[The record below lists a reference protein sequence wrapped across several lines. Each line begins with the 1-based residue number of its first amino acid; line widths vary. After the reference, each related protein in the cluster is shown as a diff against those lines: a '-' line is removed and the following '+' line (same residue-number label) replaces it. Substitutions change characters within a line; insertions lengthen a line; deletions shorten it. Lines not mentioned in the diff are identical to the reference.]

1 MDPTEKSFEFLAE
14 RLKNYKSTDKPL
26 IIGVSGPQGSGKTWT
41 SERLTNKIREAYPD
55 KLTINFSMDDFYLTH
70 EDQQKLTISNPGNSF
85 LSGRGL
91 PGTHDLEFLNKILHK
106 LLNKDKDIIIPR
118 YQKGAFSG
126 EGDRCPENEWQDLT
140 GKSVDII
147 VFEGWFNGYLPYDN
161 TDELLKSWN
170 HIVTELKPTFKGFNI
185 DHIIRLNNDLEKY
198 VKIWKL
204 FDTFIFMTTDSID
217 NVYTWRIQQEHN
229 LISEFGTG
237 MTDDQVTKFVDRYM
251 PVYYLS
257 YYRLE
262 EKDNFGV
269 ETLKLCIN
277 LQRQIVS
284 ESQHV

>member
-1 MDPTEKSFEFLAE
+1 MDPTEKSFAFLAD
-14 RLKNYKSTDKPL
+14 RLKHHKSSDKPL

-70 EDQQKLTISNPGNSF
+70 EDQQKLTKLNIENAF

-91 PGTHDLEFLNKILHK
+91 PGTHDLEFLNKIFHK
-106 LLNKDKDIIIPR
+106 LLNKDKDITIPR

-126 EGDRCPENEWQDLT
+126 EGDRCPKNEWQDLT

-170 HIVTELKPTFKGFNI
+170 QIVTELKPTFKGFNI

-198 VKIWKL
+198 IKIWKL
-204 FDTFIFMTTDSID
+204 FDAFIFMTTDSID

-229 LISEFGTG
+229 LISKFGTG